1 MTVGEAYFLHER
13 TWDPCLLS
21 SQIARK
27 PHFGCVP
34 VPARGNSEIEI
45 SSRQHSG
52 STALRSVQVL
62 PNLERSF
69 NVDLRCDGHSL
80 WRQVEARP
88 RDLPVEAHAWHRFR
102 ADFRYLRGPLCTLAH
117 LERLSAY
124 IA

>member
-52 STALRSVQVL
+52 STALRSVQAL
-62 PNLERSF
+62 PNLERPVHSMLTCAAMGTVSGGKSKPAPVICQSKLTHGTGSVPTSDISVVLF
-69 NVDLRCDGHSL
+69 ARLPILRD
-80 WRQVEARP
+80 
-88 RDLPVEAHAWHRFR
+88 
-102 ADFRYLRGPLCTLAH
+102 
-117 LERLSAY
+117 
-124 IA
+124 